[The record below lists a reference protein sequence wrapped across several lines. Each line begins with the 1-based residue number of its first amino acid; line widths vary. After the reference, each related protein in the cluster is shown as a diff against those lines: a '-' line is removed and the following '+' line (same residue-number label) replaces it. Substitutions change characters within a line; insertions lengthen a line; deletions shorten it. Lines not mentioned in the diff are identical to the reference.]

1 MRCDRCT
8 HFLHDAISSIKQL
21 SCISH
26 NINKKRWNKYAY
38 MLAPILVE
46 IVEIIPRNV
55 YIEIKNKVF
64 ESYKNHLPERSYLSE
79 GKMAEDDIINILLN
93 THAIFKQQVETYNQL
108 ADSIHMFFMEHGLIN
123 KPYDTMIIEIIWVTC
138 LDNYMSIY
146 NEIHLGAKH

>member
-8 HFLHDAISSIKQL
+8 HFLHDAMSSIKQL

-93 THAIFKQQVETYNQL
+93 THNIFKQRLEPYNQL
-108 ADSIHMFFMEHGLIN
+108 AESIGMFFMEYGLIN
-123 KPYDTMIIEIIWVTC
+123 KPYDTIIIEIIWVTC
-138 LDNYMSIY
+138 LDYYMLNYD
-146 NEIHLGAKH
+146 EIHLGAKH